1 MKVSL
6 DDKGRITIP
15 LVLRQKLGLRPGEE
29 INLSIINK
37 NLLLRKTLTVDEF
50 KDLSSHIRKEL
61 ERKIDSPI
69 ELEKLF

>member
-29 INLSIINK
+29 IILSIINK

-50 KDLSSHIRKEL
+50 KDLSSNIRKEL